1 MAGNSTLTSADM
13 VYNGKPS
20 VRLHHP
26 PGGGSSNI
34 FGAFEEPAKPKPTPV
49 PQPAAAPA
57 PAPAP
62 APTPAP
68 ASTPAPAAAPKQEQG
83 SPPAAGVK
91 TSVRIHNPPG
101 GKSSITF

>member
-13 VYNGKPS
+13 VYSGKSS

-34 FGAFEEPAKPKPTPV
+34 FGAYEEPAKPKPTPQ

-57 PAPAP
+57 P
-62 APTPAP
+62 TPAP
-68 ASTPAPAAAPKQEQG
+68 PAQSAAPKQQQQQESKG
-83 SPPAAGVK
+83 SPPTGVK

-101 GKSSITF
+101 GKSSIIF